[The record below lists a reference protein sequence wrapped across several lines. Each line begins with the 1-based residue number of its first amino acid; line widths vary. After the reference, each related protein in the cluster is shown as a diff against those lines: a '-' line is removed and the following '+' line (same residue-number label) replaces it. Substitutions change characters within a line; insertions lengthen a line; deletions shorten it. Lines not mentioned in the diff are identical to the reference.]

1 MPSVMRSCIWPM
13 AAVIEGARFSG
24 SQAGEAGFGG
34 ELDVDREAVRPAAGL
49 LYEPGAGLGDGL
61 EVDVAG
67 SLAMISL
74 SIHHKT
80 TYRYRSP
87 VAFGPHRLMLRP
99 RESRELRLTGF
110 ELTVTP
116 QASVKWAHDV
126 WGNAVATTG
135 FHTTGDTM
143 AIDSVAR
150 IDLDAVAWPVFD
162 IAASAIVYPVPLFRH
177 RLDRPRRTNG
187 AAVS

>member
-1 MPSVMRSCIWPM
+1 
-13 AAVIEGARFSG
+13 
-24 SQAGEAGFGG
+24 
-34 ELDVDREAVRPAAGL
+34 
-49 LYEPGAGLGDGL
+49 
-61 EVDVAG
+61 
-67 SLAMISL
+67 MISL

-116 QASVKWAHDV
+116 QASVNWAHDV

-135 FHTTGDTM
+135 FH
-143 AIDSVAR
+143 A
-150 IDLDAVAWPVFD
+150 
-162 IAASAIVYPVPLFRH
+162 H
-177 RLDRPRRTNG
+177 RSDRE
-187 AAVS
+187 